1 MYGVHIRKQNKN
13 GENQKYISRN
23 LMENNIVDGY
33 FFELILMECMFDW
46 STTFMRELRVRMV
59 SFRFSLSLSLSLT
72 LFLSYALRFCT
83 FFFYFSLSH
92 LFAFRFRNRIRTHN
106 THANLLRD

>member
-33 FFELILMECMFDW
+33 FFELIFLMECMFDW
-46 STTFMRELRVRMV
+46 SSTFMRELRVRMV
-59 SFRFSLSLSLSLT
+59 SFRFSLSLSLT

-92 LFAFRFRNRIRTHN
+92 LFAFRFRNRILTHN
-106 THANLLRD
+106 TNANLLRD

>member
-1 MYGVHIRKQNKN
+1 
-13 GENQKYISRN
+13 
-23 LMENNIVDGY
+23 MENNIVDGY

-59 SFRFSLSLSLSLT
+59 SFRFSLSLSLT

-92 LFAFRFRNRIRTHN
+92 LFAFRFRNRILTHN
-106 THANLLRD
+106 TNANLLRD